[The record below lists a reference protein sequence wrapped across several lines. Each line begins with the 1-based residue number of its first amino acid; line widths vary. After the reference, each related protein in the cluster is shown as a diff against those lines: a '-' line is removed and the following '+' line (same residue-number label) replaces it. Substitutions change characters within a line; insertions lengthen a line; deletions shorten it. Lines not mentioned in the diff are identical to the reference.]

1 MLTARA
7 SLIQRDWNVKKDA
20 AESYDV
26 FEMDL
31 STMLSSFNALYLTGP
46 VAGHATYHPALPDA
60 FVPSMVLP
68 AGGYTDLTIG
78 VKNTYNQEKANYDRE
93 LKTITD
99 LRNTHDIKCGL
110 CTSYLSSMFKQESV
124 CNKFLFGIKKAGI
137 AANVD
142 AGEIFFRMVAHITLA
157 YAPNKATD
165 AAPLLL
171 RLASADF
178 HDGRGIEINVSEF
191 FEAFDHLAE
200 MNASPVPM
208 VMQRNISSAG
218 KLFPNFVSK
227 LCALR
232 EANETDAIALVA
244 GTALP
249 AIPRWR
255 TMLEQ
260 CVLDARAYEE
270 CDYISKGTAAGYET
284 KTQPKESRTNYVYDP
299 KAPWCGTCGRIG
311 HTADKCTA
319 KKCICHKPIV
329 NGKRDHSVSDRDH
342 DKARRE
348 YIPFKDRNPTDSQRN
363 RKEGDRDLSRNNP
376 KKAQAPGEKKL
387 AQQLKEN
394 DKHNVKMTKFINEGK
409 RLVDQN
415 KVLRAAIESST
426 DTSLSKSMALI
437 PYVPSQVF
445 KSSSSRRSRNK
456 RGRDDEE
463 SE

>member
-1 MLTARA
+1 
-7 SLIQRDWNVKKDA
+7 
-20 AESYDV
+20 
-26 FEMDL
+26 
-31 STMLSSFNALYLTGP
+31 
-46 VAGHATYHPALPDA
+46 
-60 FVPSMVLP
+60 
-68 AGGYTDLTIG
+68 
-78 VKNTYNQEKANYDRE
+78 
-93 LKTITD
+93 
-99 LRNTHDIKCGL
+99 
-110 CTSYLSSMFKQESV
+110 MFKQESV
-124 CNKFLFGIKKAGI
+124 CNKSLFNIKKVGI
-137 AANVD
+137 AANVN
-142 AGEIFFRMVAHITLA
+142 AGEIFHRMVAHIATA

-171 RLASADF
+171 KLASADF
-178 HDGRGIEINVSEF
+178 HDGRGIEINISEF
-191 FEAFDHLAE
+191 FEAFDHLAA

-232 EANETDAIALVA
+232 EANEADAIALVA
-244 GTALP
+244 GVALP
-249 AIPRWR
+249 VIPRWR

-284 KTQPKESRTNYVYDP
+284 KTQPKESRTNHVYDP
-299 KAPWCGTCGRIG
+299 KAPWCGTCGRNG

-319 KKCICHKPIV
+319 KKCICHKPII

-348 YIPFKDRNPTDSQRN
+348 FIPFKDRNPTDSQRN

-376 KKAQAPGEKKL
+376 KQSQAPGEKRL
-387 AQQLKEN
+387 AKQLKAN
-394 DKHNVKMTKFINEGK
+394 DKHNVNMTKFINEGK

-445 KSSSSRRSRNK
+445 KSSSSRRNRK
-456 RGRDDEE
+456 RGREDDE

>member
-1 MLTARA
+1 MST
-7 SLIQRDWNVKKDA
+7 SLNQRDWNVKANA
-20 AESYDV
+20 AESYDA

-31 STMLSSFNALYLTGP
+31 STMLSSCNALYLIGP
-46 VAGHATYHPALPDA
+46 VAGHAVYYPALPAA
-60 FVPSMVLP
+60 FVPSMALP
-68 AGGYTDLTIG
+68 AGGYNALPIP
-78 VKNTYNQEKANYDRE
+78 VKNTYNQEKAAYDRE
-93 LKTITD
+93 FKTITD
-99 LRNTHDIKCGL
+99 LRNTHEIKCGL
-110 CTSYLSSMFKQESV
+110 CTSYLSTMFKQQSV
-124 CNKFLFGIKKAGI
+124 CNKSLFNIKKVGI
-137 AANVD
+137 AANVA
-142 AGEIFFRMVAHITLA
+142 AGEIFHRMVAHITLA

-227 LCALR
+227 LSALR
-232 EANETDAIALVA
+232 EVNDADAIALVA
-244 GTALP
+244 GVALP
-249 AIPRWR
+249 VIPRWR

-270 CDYISKGTAAGYET
+270 CDYISKGTVAGYET
-284 KTQPKESRTNYVYDP
+284 KTQPKESRTNFVYDP
-299 KAPWCGTCGRIG
+299 KAPWCGTCGRNG

-348 YIPFKDRNPTDSQRN
+348 FIPFKDRNPTDSQRN

-376 KKAQAPGEKKL
+376 KQSQAPGEKRL
-387 AQQLKEN
+387 AKQLKAN
-394 DKHNVKMTKFINEGK
+394 DKHNVNMTKYINEGK

-415 KVLRAAIESST
+415 KVLRAAIESSS
-426 DTSLSKSMALI
+426 DTTLSKSMALI

-456 RGRDDEE
+456 RGHDED
-463 SE
+463 SD